1 MVDDSEFQ
9 RNRHTRM
16 PIRSTVLVCKGV
28 NAWASEI
35 ENISATGALI
45 VRPDE
50 WSGNAGDSC
59 APALLIGEDLHI
71 HLEATVVRVTAE
83 HVGLA
88 YTHIPEDKEAA
99 LWSLLGRYADHLE
112 RPTGN

>member
-1 MVDDSEFQ
+1 MVDDSGFQ

-16 PIRSTVLVCKGV
+16 PIRSTVLVCKGG

-45 VRPDE
+45 ARPDD
-50 WSGNAGDSC
+50 WSGNAGDTC
-59 APALLIGEDLHI
+59 ALDLLIGEDLHI

-88 YTHIPEDKEAA
+88 YTRIPEDNEAA

-112 RPTGN
+112 RPAGG

>member
-1 MVDDSEFQ
+1 MVDDSELQ
-9 RNRHTRM
+9 RSRHTRM
-16 PIRSTVLVCKGV
+16 PIRSTVLVCKGA

-35 ENISATGALI
+35 ENISATGVLI
-45 VRPDE
+45 TRPED
-50 WSGNAGDSC
+50 WAGRAGDSC
-59 APALLIGEDLHI
+59 ALDLLIGEDLHI
-71 HLEATVVRVTAE
+71 HLEATVVRVTPH

-112 RPTGN
+112 RPGS